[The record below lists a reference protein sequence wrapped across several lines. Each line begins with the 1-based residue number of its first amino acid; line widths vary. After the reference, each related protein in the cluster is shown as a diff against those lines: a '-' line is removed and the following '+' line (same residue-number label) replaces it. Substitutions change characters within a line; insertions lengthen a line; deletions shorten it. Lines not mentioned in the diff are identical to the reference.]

1 MKQKKQYVGWGGL
14 AGEVVKGTKGIR
26 PKTATDEK
34 TMEDAGRTWSGV
46 GFLKRIQLLF
56 VAAPRSSAWLRCRR
70 PPAPFP
76 LPFPSP
82 CHRLVF
88 TIFYLFVVFFFASLF
103 FWFCFSFSF
112 YSEFAN
118 ELRLKTKITCKAR
131 KVPKEHRQRRGRED
145 DWGRGYA
152 AWESVF
158 HFWYFFAGKLKWDLF
173 ITFSTFEPTTT
184 RPSLSLSLACSLAH
198 PIGICTVRF
207 PFIALRLKMYLQ
219 ATYICI

>member
-34 TMEDAGRTWSGV
+34 TMEDTGRTWSGV

-88 TIFYLFVVFFFASLF
+88 TIFYLFVVFFFRFSLF
-103 FWFCFSFSF
+103 LILFFVFI
-112 YSEFAN
+112 
-118 ELRLKTKITCKAR
+118 LLGIR
-131 KVPKEHRQRRGRED
+131 KWTSLENKNHMQSAQSAKGTQTEEGKRRRRGTGVRCLRKCISFLIFFRRKIEM
-145 DWGRGYA
+145 RFIYY
-152 AWESVF
+152 VF
-158 HFWYFFAGKLKWDLF
+158 HFWTNND
-173 ITFSTFEPTTT
+173 STL
-184 RPSLSLSLACSLAH
+184 SLSLSCLLAH
-198 PIGICTVRF
+198 SSHW
-207 PFIALRLKMYLQ
+207 YLHSSFSIHS
-219 ATYICI
+219 ASLENVSTSYICI